1 MNSSRRSAKLSP
13 AQIKKLLIIL
23 ALVLVV
29 LTALV
34 LVLRNRVKQQF
45 GREEERE
52 VLSASVT
59 TGSISSSV
67 YGSGLLADEDVEQL
81 DIPSGVDVE
90 TICVSRG
97 KRWRF
102 SPALPPGTA
111 CTTAMLPAW
120 NTLSSA
126 ETLKNLP
133 ARQVFRHYSHIV
145 QEVQRRMGYI
155 KI

>member
-13 AQIKKLLIIL
+13 AQIKKLLTIL

-102 SPALPPGTA
+102 SPALPSGTA

-126 ETLKNLP
+126 ETMKNLP
-133 ARQVFRHYSHIV
+133 ARQVFHHYSHIV
-145 QEVQRRMGYI
+145 QEVKRRMDYI
-155 KI
+155 EI

>member
-90 TICVSRG
+90 TICVSRRG
-97 KRWRF
+97 EGGDSLRPCRRGQPVLPLCF
-102 SPALPPGTA
+102 RPGIHFPALKP
-111 CTTAMLPAW
+111 
-120 NTLSSA
+120 
-126 ETLKNLP
+126 
-133 ARQVFRHYSHIV
+133 
-145 QEVQRRMGYI
+145 
-155 KI
+155 